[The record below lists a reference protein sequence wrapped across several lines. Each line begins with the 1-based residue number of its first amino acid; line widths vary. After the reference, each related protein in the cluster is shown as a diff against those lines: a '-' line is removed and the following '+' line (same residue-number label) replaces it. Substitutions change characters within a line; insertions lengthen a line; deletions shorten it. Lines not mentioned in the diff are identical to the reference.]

1 MKIAPAPSSSARRAS
16 ALTRLPLWATATG
29 PPAYW
34 TANGWA
40 FFTWLS
46 AGGGVADVAD
56 GGAARQPPEHVGVED
71 VGHQPHVAVDVE
83 RLAVGGDDAGGLLP
97 AVLEGVEAQ
106 VGEVGGLFGLADGPD
121 PEDAALVLQL
131 VLDGVV
137 PHEAAEYNDLRLK
150 KPTAR
155 QLLAAVV
162 IALGIPAALLALAS
176 LPDPPPRPAVAPR
189 VWGVRSCQGALAAG
203 AASVQFDLP
212 ASTPI
217 AGFSRLRYGS
227 EGVRDPVGARAL
239 VLSAGGCRFAIAS
252 AELLTIPDALEAAVR
267 ARLDDVPLDGL
278 VLGATHTHAGP
289 GGYWDDEI
297 FERAAT
303 GPYDPAL
310 RDLIANA
317 LAKAIREAAAAAAP
331 ARLSVG
337 RAELPALVWNRSS
350 EGIDGRLSVLR
361 LDRPGGAAVGELA
374 VFAAHP
380 TTLGMRNRRLSG
392 DWPGRFMAGGRG
404 VRLFLQGPLGD
415 QSPTLQGTPATP
427 ESYGDALSAAV
438 EALRFFDPR
447 GHHHARLRARRGD
460 AAPHRFCSRPRR
472 SCGGRPR
479 T

>member
-1 MKIAPAPSSSARRAS
+1 M
-16 ALTRLPLWATATG
+16 
-29 PPAYW
+29 
-34 TANGWA
+34 
-40 FFTWLS
+40 
-46 AGGGVADVAD
+46 
-56 GGAARQPPEHVGVED
+56 
-71 VGHQPHVAVDVE
+71 
-83 RLAVGGDDAGGLLP
+83 
-97 AVLEGVEAQ
+97 
-106 VGEVGGLFGLADGPD
+106 
-121 PEDAALVLQL
+121 
-131 VLDGVV
+131 
-137 PHEAAEYNDLRLK
+137 
-150 KPTAR
+150 
-155 QLLAAVV
+155 

-176 LPDPPPRPAVAPR
+176 LPDPPPRPAGAPR

-267 ARLDDVPLDGL
+267 ARLDDLPLDGL
-278 VLGATHTHAGP
+278 VLGGHPHPRRAGRLL
-289 GGYWDDEI
+289 G
-297 FERAAT
+297 R
-303 GPYDPAL
+303 
-310 RDLIANA
+310 RDLRAGRHRPLRPCPA
-317 LAKAIREAAAAAAP
+317 RPHRERLADAIRAAAAAAAP

-350 EGIDGRLSVLR
+350 EGMDGRLSVLR
-361 LDRPGGAAVGELA
+361 LDRPGGTAVGELA

-438 EALRFFDPR
+438 EALRFSTPEATTTLGYARAEVTLPPTDLLAAPPLLRRAASNLTRDVLPARATVSALRIGPVLLVAVPGEPVAVLGARWREVAGPGSEIVGLADGYLGYFETPAHVKARVGEAVRGYYGEELAPR
-447 GHHHARLRARRGD
+447 LERAVGRRRRGGASGGAPR
-460 AAPHRFCSRPRR
+460 AAASISRP
-472 SCGGRPR
+472 SP
-479 T
+479 